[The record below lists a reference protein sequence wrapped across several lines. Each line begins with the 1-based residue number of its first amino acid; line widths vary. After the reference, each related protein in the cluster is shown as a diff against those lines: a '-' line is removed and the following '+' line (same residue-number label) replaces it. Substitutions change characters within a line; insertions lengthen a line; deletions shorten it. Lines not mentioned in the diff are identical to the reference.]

1 MTSFLNYPVIPHD
14 EDGGAAGVSLRRLI
28 SMRWVAVVG
37 QAAALLAVHF
47 GLGFDLPIVP
57 ALAVVAASA
66 LINLGYI
73 VLRRPQRRLNERDAT
88 VTLAYDVLQLGLL
101 LYLTGGLENPFAIL
115 MIAPVTVAATILSRR
130 SVIFLCTLAIS
141 AISVLAVAHWPLPWQ
156 GLAPALPRVYVFG
169 IWTALALSTI
179 FIAAYAWSVAGEAR
193 RIRDAFAAT
202 QLALAR
208 EQRISAVGALAAA
221 AAHELGSPLGTIAV
235 IAKELVREL
244 PSDSP
249 YAEDAALLLSQ
260 SERCRT
266 ILAELSHRPEAEGSS
281 PFTRLPISALVEAAG
296 VPYRASGVHVIY
308 ATATSTGEEPQVARR
323 PEIMHG
329 LGNLIQN
336 AIQFASREVT
346 ATIAWDPDTVTVE
359 IVDDGPGFAPH
370 LLPRLG
376 QPYLSNRAPPHF
388 AKPLPAKRAGRHGEP
403 IAETQHM
410 GLGIFIAQTLLE
422 RTGARLDFGNLPEG
436 GAQVVVHWPRAAL
449 EAQDN
454 QPGDGKPGNTAGDG
468 RPQDEQPIEQE
479 VPA

>member
-1 MTSFLNYPVIPHD
+1 MARFFEYPDTILP
-14 EDGGAAGVSLRRLI
+14 EGEGGAAGVSLRLLI
-28 SMRWVAVVG
+28 SMRWAAVIG
-37 QAAALLAVHF
+37 QAAALLVTQY
-47 GLGFDLPIVP
+47 GLGFDLPIVA

-66 LINLGYI
+66 LINVGHAL
-73 VLRRPQRRLNERDAT
+73 LRRPQRRLSERDAAF
-88 VTLAYDVLQLGLL
+88 TLGYDVLQLGLL
-101 LYLTGGLENPFAIL
+101 LYLTGGLQNPFAIL

-130 SVIFLCTLAIS
+130 SVICLSALAVSAITVLAIS
-141 AISVLAVAHWPLPWQ
+141 HWKLPWF
-156 GLAPALPRVYVFG
+156 GASPVLPPVYVFG
-169 IWTALALSTI
+169 IWTALVLSTI

-193 RIRDAFAAT
+193 RIRDAYAAT

-208 EQRISAVGALAAA
+208 EQRVSAVGALAAA

-244 PSDSP
+244 PADSP

-266 ILAELSHRPEAEGSS
+266 ILAELAHRPEAEGSS

-296 VPYRASGVHVIY
+296 APYRAGGVRVDN
-308 ATATSTGEEPQVARR
+308 TGEEPLVARS

-346 ATIAWDPDTVTVE
+346 ATIAWDRETVTVE
-359 IVDDGPGFAPH
+359 IVDDGPGFAAH

-376 QPYLSNRAPPHF
+376 QPYLSTRNPPF
-388 AKPLPAKRAGRHGEP
+388 GSKSAGGRSGEVQHMG
-403 IAETQHM
+403 AQHM

-422 RTGARLDFGNLPEG
+422 RTGARLDFANLPEG
-436 GAQVVVHWPRAAL
+436 GAHIVVRWPRAAL
-449 EAQDN
+449 EAREDRHR
-454 QPGDGKPGNTAGDG
+454 K
-468 RPQDEQPIEQE
+468 EE

>member
-1 MTSFLNYPVIPHD
+1 MALPRISDFRPRRCYHYPAMTPFFAYPGTVAPED
-14 EDGGAAGVSLRRLI
+14 EGGAAGISPRRLI
-28 SMRWVAVVG
+28 SMRWVAVIG

-47 GLGFDLPIVP
+47 GLGFDLPIAP

-66 LINLGYI
+66 MLNVSLL
-73 VLRRPQRRLNERDAT
+73 LRRRARRRLSERDAT
-88 VTLAYDVLQLGLL
+88 FTLAYDVLQLGLL
-101 LYLTGGLENPFAIL
+101 LFLTGGLQNPFAIL
-115 MIAPVTVAATILSRR
+115 MIAPVTVAATILSRG
-130 SVIFLCTLAIS
+130 SVVFLSALAIS
-141 AISVLAVAHWPLPWQ
+141 AITLLAVEHWPLPWR
-156 GLAPALPRVYVFG
+156 GAPPALPAIYVFG
-169 IWTALALSTI
+169 IWAALVLSTS
-179 FIAAYAWSVAGEAR
+179 FIAVYAWSVAGEAR

-244 PSDSP
+244 PADSA

-266 ILAELSHRPEAEGSS
+266 ILAELSHRPDTEGSS
-281 PFTRLPISALVEAAG
+281 PFSRLPISALVEAAG
-296 VPYRASGVHVIY
+296 APYRATGVRVIY
-308 ATATSTGEEPQVARR
+308 ATATSTGEEPEVARS

-336 AIQFASREVT
+336 AIQFARREVT
-346 ATIAWDPDTVTVE
+346 VTIAWDKDAVTVE
-359 IVDDGPGFAPH
+359 IVDDGPGFPPH

-376 QPYLSNRAPPHF
+376 QPYLSSRQ
-388 AKPLPAKRAGRHGEP
+388 GHGGE
-403 IAETQHM
+403 AQHM

-422 RTGARLDFGNLPEG
+422 RTGARLDFANLPEG
-436 GAQVVVHWPRAAL
+436 GAQIALQWPRDAL
-449 EAQDN
+449 E
-454 QPGDGKPGNTAGDG
+454 TRDG
-468 RPQDEQPIEQE
+468 RRRGGPESNGRPLTQE

>member
-1 MTSFLNYPVIPHD
+1 MARFFEYPGKLPP
-14 EDGGAAGVSLRRLI
+14 EEEGGAAGVSLRRLI
-28 SMRWVAVVG
+28 SMRWVAVAG
-37 QAAALLAVHF
+37 QAAALLVVQY
-47 GLGFDLPIVP
+47 GLGFDLPILP

-66 LINLGYI
+66 LINVGH
-73 VLRRPQRRLNERDAT
+73 VALRRPRRRLSERDAAF
-88 VTLAYDVLQLGLL
+88 TLGYDVLQLGLL

-130 SVIFLCTLAIS
+130 SVIFLSALAVS
-141 AISVLAVAHWPLPWQ
+141 AITVLAVSHWPLPWL
-156 GLAPALPRVYVFG
+156 GATLVLPSIYIFG
-169 IWTALALSTI
+169 IWTALVLSTI

-193 RIRDAFAAT
+193 RVRDAYAAT

-235 IAKELVREL
+235 VAKELVREL
-244 PSDSP
+244 PADSP

-266 ILAELSHRPEAEGSS
+266 ILAELAHRPEAEGSS

-296 VPYRASGVHVIY
+296 APYRAGGVRVIY
-308 ATATSTGEEPQVARR
+308 ATTTSTGEEPLVARR

-336 AIQFASREVT
+336 AIQFASHEVT
-346 ATIAWDPDTVTVE
+346 ATIAWDHATVTVE
-359 IVDDGPGFAPH
+359 IGDDGPGFAPH

-376 QPYLSNRAPPHF
+376 QPYLSSRNPPF
-388 AKPLPAKRAGRHGEP
+388 GGKISSPRAGEAQHLAAQP
-403 IAETQHM
+403 IGPQHL

-422 RTGARLDFGNLPEG
+422 RTGARLDFANLREG
-436 GAQVVVHWPRAAL
+436 GAHIVVRWARASL
-449 EAQDN
+449 EARED
-454 QPGDGKPGNTAGDG
+454 
-468 RPQDEQPIEQE
+468 RHREEE
-479 VPA
+479 VAA